1 VQGLVTYRRACPT
14 ASSSRQ
20 SSTAH
25 GTKTLHYHRHHS
37 GATKSL
43 VLRENIG
50 HSQFAKNLGGSNYE
64 LRGSTL
70 DVVNDDMDKFGWK
83 VVSMQRSDMVS
94 SPTPTVRLAAAR
106 ARARECRSCGTRGH
120 WARSTNDIA
129 NLKLKCIFAK
139 LRGVLGKKSVL
150 EIAHNLVMAELS
162 DISPV
167 VENLQIIFF
176 YVIGTISLV
185 VECTTLFIIVT
196 KGCALTPEFRY
207 LTIFQQIACMFSTSF
222 MTLLYIPFFYP
233 RLGIFFLFASVYA
246 NIPFTRPIILT
257 IKVIQVFLTATKFAA
272 FGMMI
277 IARHQMLLMDSSYL
291 KVRPLVK
298 YVWGPYYVQTWTPP
312 KSCNSGMFVAILC
325 MLQGVTVCS
334 VFSAI
339 VSDRAKQ
346 IYSLRWVSKL
356 DSFRNKNLSNFLQH
370 PQIKWNDRGLNW
382 FLFDDQLDIAFY
394 SNISIIPA
402 LFVLIVLPFS
412 HMFRIVSQAQ
422 KRIES
427 ISHNKVMHIQQA
439 RTIIIQCFVLLGFF
453 LFPFI
458 APALSTMRNNVY
470 AHTQTLI
477 VISEMVFVCS
487 TLCNSIVI
495 VARNRVYRAAVME
508 MAGQMPF
515 LIRKQTS
522 RADLQTDSSTRA

>member
-1 VQGLVTYRRACPT
+1 MTPSQKFQSTVASPTVPPSSHDFDNATAPILLSSSRRATSAAISASILSTSASRVAASAITQTRTAKRCVWQQSTRGKEKRKWRKNSREDLVADPEQEGAGGGRRMVFCHLKRESHTTRHRILPILNTVSTTAACPT

-50 HSQFAKNLGGSNYE
+50 HSFAKNLGGSNYE

-94 SPTPTVRLAAAR
+94 IFTDPDGATGCCSSKGKGVPFVR
-106 ARARECRSCGTRGH
+106 
-120 WARSTNDIA
+120 
-129 NLKLKCIFAK
+129 
-139 LRGVLGKKSVL
+139 
-150 EIAHNLVMAELS
+150 
-162 DISPV
+162 
-167 VENLQIIFF
+167 
-176 YVIGTISLV
+176 
-185 VECTTLFIIVT
+185 
-196 KGCALTPEFRY
+196 
-207 LTIFQQIACMFSTSF
+207 
-222 MTLLYIPFFYP
+222 
-233 RLGIFFLFASVYA
+233 
-246 NIPFTRPIILT
+246 
-257 IKVIQVFLTATKFAA
+257 
-272 FGMMI
+272 
-277 IARHQMLLMDSSYL
+277 
-291 KVRPLVK
+291 
-298 YVWGPYYVQTWTPP
+298 
-312 KSCNSGMFVAILC
+312 
-325 MLQGVTVCS
+325 
-334 VFSAI
+334 
-339 VSDRAKQ
+339 
-346 IYSLRWVSKL
+346 
-356 DSFRNKNLSNFLQH
+356 
-370 PQIKWNDRGLNW
+370 
-382 FLFDDQLDIAFY
+382 
-394 SNISIIPA
+394 
-402 LFVLIVLPFS
+402 
-412 HMFRIVSQAQ
+412 AQ